1 MTHGRDPDYLQKEQY
16 ATDGNLRARIAVHER
31 FSTSPMGFPRWM
43 FNVVLET
50 PAEAKVLEVGC
61 GNGQIWA
68 KCATLVPPGWELV
81 LTDLS
86 KGMIDQARRRLD
98 TLPRAP
104 EFGVADV
111 RSLPFPE
118 GRFDLVLANYMLYHV
133 PDLQEGVRELA
144 RVLRPGGRLL
154 AATNG
159 QEHMR
164 EMDELE
170 QLLGADPDREHRSF
184 TCENGGEVLGRSFRS
199 VRFLPCTDSLE
210 ITEAEAAVRYV
221 LSRVPKE
228 TATPEALSAL
238 RREVERRIDGGA
250 GRLHVTK
257 DTGLFVASEPI
268 R

>member
-1 MTHGRDPDYLQKEQY
+1 M
-16 ATDGNLRARIAVHER
+16 V
-31 FSTSPMGFPRWM
+31 
-43 FNVVLET
+43 
-50 PAEAKVLEVGC
+50 
-61 GNGQIWA
+61 
-68 KCATLVPPGWELV
+68 
-81 LTDLS
+81 
-86 KGMIDQARRRLD
+86 DQARRRLD
-98 TLPRAP
+98 TLPRALG
-104 EFGVADV
+104 FGVADV

-159 QEHMR
+159 QGHMR

-170 QLLGADPDREHRSF
+170 QLLGTDPDREHLSI

-199 VRFLPCTDSLE
+199 VRFLPYTDSLE

-257 DTGLFVASEPI
+257 ATGIFVACEPI